1 MATPVNLAS
10 TKQIIDKLWSLPG
23 LKLPLRATK
32 KLELTGPSD
41 PVVPSSFR
49 IGTVAQATI
58 ACSALS
64 SAYVHQLRHGRDEP
78 QAVSVN
84 SRHAVLDFKSESW
97 VTLDGKLTPDI
108 WDPLAGVYKTKD
120 AHIRIHT
127 NFPHHRDIILTTL
140 GIPTR
145 PVPSRDQVAKAFES
159 WSSQEFEDAATQ
171 AGGCVSKIRSFDEW
185 DAHPHAI
192 YSASDLPLALT
203 RIGDAPVWKVP
214 TKLGDM
220 PLAGVRVL
228 DLTRVI
234 AGPVCG
240 CTLAAHGADV
250 IWVTSPNL
258 PDLPALDIDT
268 SRGKRTIQLDLN
280 NESDLATFRN
290 LLKDADVLLQSY
302 RPGALARRGFGPET
316 LAKEYPGII
325 TANLSAYGTDGPWG
339 GRRGFDS
346 LVQAATGFNVAEA
359 SAFNSSQESPI
370 RALPVQA
377 LDHAAGHLLTLGI
390 NAALARR
397 IQASHFNHVLQLE
410 LRKLLGDQEGGAWN
424 VQVSLLGV
432 AYWARSLGRIA
443 SVSQGDEI
451 PPRNI
456 PQAPEIENLLIDV
469 PAEHTQLRALRHA
482 AGMSETPVRVG
493 VAPCTLNSSQP
504 RWVPRED

>member
-1 MATPVNLAS
+1 MHQSAATSSKARAVDHPPGEKGLTFNQTVREIVEFLEVAIHTILFIRGVYPPDLFVRRRKWDAPVYQSRHPALNEYIAGAVGAVRDELLLGKVDKMVLVIKNGQDVALERRA
-10 TKQIIDKLWSLPG
+10 IDKLWSLPG
-23 LKLPLRATK
+23 LKLPPHVTH
-32 KLELTGPSD
+32 KLDLTGPND
-41 PVVPSSFR
+41 PLVPSSFR
-49 IGTVAQATI
+49 VGTVAQTSI

-78 QAVSVN
+78 QTVSVN

-120 AHIRIHT
+120 GYVRIHT

-140 GIPTR
+140 NLPTH
-145 PVPSRDQVAKAFES
+145 PVPSRDQVTKAFES
-159 WSSQEFEDAATQ
+159 WSSQEFEDVATR
-171 AGGCVSKIRSFDEW
+171 AGGCVSKIRSFEEW

-192 YSASDLPLALT
+192 HSAGKLPLTLDKT
-203 RIGDAPVWKVP
+203 GEAPIRDIP
-214 TKLGDM
+214 TKPGDM

-240 CTLAAHGADV
+240 RTLAAHGADV
-250 IWVTSPNL
+250 IWITSPNL

-280 NESDLATFRN
+280 DESDLVTFRN
-290 LLKDADVLLQSY
+290 LLEDADVLLQSY
-302 RPGALARRGFGPET
+302 RPGALSRRGFGPEA
-316 LAKEYPGII
+316 LAKDYPGII

-346 LVQAATGFNVAEA
+346 LVQAATGFNIAEA
-359 SAFNSSQESPI
+359 SAFNSPQESHSPV

-377 LDHAAGHLLTLGI
+377 LDHAAGHLLALGI

-397 IQASHFNHVLQLE
+397 IKASRYSHLHQA
-410 LRKLLGDQEGGAWN
+410 
-424 VQVSLLGV
+424 
-432 AYWARSLGRIA
+432 
-443 SVSQGDEI
+443 
-451 PPRNI
+451 
-456 PQAPEIENLLIDV
+456 
-469 PAEHTQLRALRHA
+469 
-482 AGMSETPVRVG
+482 
-493 VAPCTLNSSQP
+493 
-504 RWVPRED
+504 

>member
-1 MATPVNLAS
+1 MATLTILES
-10 TKQIIDKLWSLPG
+10 TKEIIDRLWSLPG
-23 LKLPLRATK
+23 LKLPLQATK
-32 KLELTGPSD
+32 KLELTGPND

-49 IGTVAQATI
+49 IGAVAQATI

-78 QAVSVN
+78 QTVTVN

-120 AHIRIHT
+120 GYVRIHT

-140 GIPTR
+140 NLPTR

-159 WSSQEFEDAATQ
+159 WSSREFEDAATQ

-192 YSASDLPLALT
+192 HSAGSP
-203 RIGDAPVWKVP
+203 PNP
-214 TKLGDM
+214 GDM
-220 PLAGVRVL
+220 PLAGVRIL

-240 CTLAAHGADV
+240 RTLAAHGADV

-280 NESDLATFRN
+280 NESDLATFKS
-290 LLKDADVLLQSY
+290 LLKGADVLLQSY

-346 LVQAATGFNVAEA
+346 LVQAATGFNIAEA
-359 SAFNSSQESPI
+359 SAFNSPQESPI
-370 RALPVQA
+370 KALPVQA
-377 LDHAAGHLLTLGI
+377 IDHAAGQLLTLGI

-397 IQASHFNHVLQLE
+397 I
-410 LRKLLGDQEGGAWN
+410 KEGGSWN

-432 AYWARSLGRIA
+432 AYWVRSLGRLESA
-443 SVSQGDEI
+443 SQGDNI
-451 PPRNI
+451 PPRSI
-456 PQAPEIENLLIDV
+456 PQAPEIEDLLIDV
-469 PAEHTQLRALRHA
+469 PAQHMQLRALRHA

-493 VAPCTLNSSQP
+493 VAPAGLHSSPP
-504 RWVPRED
+504 RWLPRGD

>member
-1 MATPVNLAS
+1 MATLTRLES
-10 TKQIIDKLWSLPG
+10 TKQVIDKLWALPG
-23 LKLPLRATK
+23 LKLPLQATK
-32 KLELTGPSD
+32 KLELVGPAD
-41 PVVPSSFR
+41 PVVPSFFR
-49 IGTVAQATI
+49 MGTVAQATI

-64 SAYVHQLRHGRDEP
+64 SAYIHQLRHGREEP
-78 QAVSVN
+78 QSVSVN

-97 VTLDGKLTPDI
+97 ITLDGKLTPDI

-120 AHIRIHT
+120 GYVRVHT
-127 NFPHHRDIILTTL
+127 NFPHHRDIMIATL
-140 GIPTR
+140 NLPTR
-145 PVPSRDQVAKAFES
+145 PVPSRDQVAEVFKS
-159 WSSQEFEDAATQ
+159 WSSQEFEDAATH

-185 DAHPHAI
+185 DAHPHAVH
-192 YSASDLPLALT
+192 SAGNPPLSLT
-203 RIGDAPVWKVP
+203 KTGEAPVWDVP
-214 TKLGDM
+214 TKAGDM

-240 CTLAAHGADV
+240 RTLAAHGADV

-268 SRGKRTIQLDLN
+268 SRGKRTVQLDLD
-280 NESDLATFRN
+280 NESDLAIFRE

-302 RPGALARRGFGPET
+302 RPGALARRGFGPEA
-316 LAKEYPGII
+316 LAREYPGII

-346 LVQAATGFNVAEA
+346 LVQAATGFNVTEA
-359 SAFNSSQESPI
+359 SVFNSLHTDNQSPI

-377 LDHAAGHLLTLGI
+377 LDHAAGHLLALGI

-397 IQASHFNHVLQLE
+397 I
-410 LRKLLGDQEGGAWN
+410 KEGGSWN

-432 AYWARSLGRIA
+432 AYWVRSLGQSPA
-443 SVSQGDEI
+443 PFQGDDI
-451 PPRNI
+451 PPRSI
-456 PQAPEIENLLIDV
+456 PHAPEIENLLVDV
-469 PAEHTQLRALRHA
+469 PVCTTDQAKHGQLGALRHA

-493 VAPCTLNSSQP
+493 TAPHGLNSSQP
-504 RWVPRED
+504 RWLPREN

>member
-1 MATPVNLAS
+1 MAPSIRLES
-10 TKQIIDKLWSLPG
+10 TKQIIDRLWSLPG
-23 LKLPLRATK
+23 LKLPLHATE
-32 KLELTGPSD
+32 KLELTGPND

-49 IGTVAQATI
+49 IGTVAQAAI

-64 SAYVHQLRHGRDEP
+64 SAYIHQLRHGRDEP
-78 QAVSVN
+78 QTVSVN

-97 VTLDGKLTPDI
+97 VTLDGKLTPDV

-120 AHIRIHT
+120 GYVRIHT

-140 GIPTR
+140 NLPIR
-145 PVPSRDQVAKAFES
+145 PVPSRDQVAKAFEP
-159 WSSQEFEDAATQ
+159 WSSQDFEDTATQ

-192 YSASDLPLALT
+192 HSAGNPLLALT
-203 RIGDAPVWKVP
+203 KTGEAPLWRVF
-214 TKLGDM
+214 TKPGDM
-220 PLAGVRVL
+220 PLTGVRVL

-240 CTLAAHGADV
+240 RTLAAHGADV

-280 NESDLATFRN
+280 DESDLATFRS

-302 RPGALARRGFGPET
+302 RPGALAQRGFGPET
-316 LAKEYPGII
+316 LAKEYPGVI

-346 LVQAATGFNVAEA
+346 LVQAATGFNIAEA
-359 SAFNSSQESPI
+359 SVFDNSQESPI

-397 IQASHFNHVLQLE
+397 IKASYSHHLHLHRIMASPSVAKRN
-410 LRKLLGDQEGGAWN
+410 LGD
-424 VQVSLLGV
+424 
-432 AYWARSLGRIA
+432 
-443 SVSQGDEI
+443 
-451 PPRNI
+451 
-456 PQAPEIENLLIDV
+456 
-469 PAEHTQLRALRHA
+469 
-482 AGMSETPVRVG
+482 
-493 VAPCTLNSSQP
+493 
-504 RWVPRED
+504 

>member
-1 MATPVNLAS
+1 MAIPMRLES
-10 TKQIIDKLWSLPG
+10 TKQTIERLWSLQG
-23 LKLPLRATK
+23 LELPLHTTK
-32 KLELTGPSD
+32 KLELTGPDD

-49 IGTVAQATI
+49 IGTVAQAAI

-64 SAYVHQLRHGRDEP
+64 SAYVHQLRHGRDES
-78 QAVSVN
+78 QTVTVN

-120 AHIRIHT
+120 GHVRIHT
-127 NFPHHRDIILTTL
+127 NFPHHRDIILATL
-140 GIPTR
+140 NLPIR
-145 PVPSRDQVAKAFES
+145 PVPSRDQVANAFES
-159 WSSQEFEDAATQ
+159 WSSQDFEDVATQ

-192 YSASDLPLALT
+192 HSAGDPPLSLT
-203 RIGDAPVWKVP
+203 KTGEAPPWKVS
-214 TKLGDM
+214 TKPGDM
-220 PLAGVRVL
+220 PLSGVRVL

-240 CTLAAHGADV
+240 RTLAAHGADV

-268 SRGKRTIQLDLN
+268 SRGKRTVQLDLN
-280 NESDLATFRN
+280 KEPDLATFRS

-302 RPGALARRGFGPET
+302 RPGALTGRGFGPET

-346 LVQAATGFNVAEA
+346 LVQAATGFNIAEA
-359 SAFNSSQESPI
+359 SAFNNSQESSI

-397 IQASHFNHVLQLE
+397 IKASHSHHLHMHPL
-410 LRKLLGDQEGGAWN
+410 
-424 VQVSLLGV
+424 
-432 AYWARSLGRIA
+432 
-443 SVSQGDEI
+443 
-451 PPRNI
+451 
-456 PQAPEIENLLIDV
+456 
-469 PAEHTQLRALRHA
+469 
-482 AGMSETPVRVG
+482 
-493 VAPCTLNSSQP
+493 
-504 RWVPRED
+504 